1 MGKPDAKP
9 RNLPANT
16 RMKTAT
22 IVWIVILA
30 VVLYVLFTATFAD
43 DGTIMVGCSNV
54 VQTRGGTICLDNAY
68 KR

>member
-1 MGKPDAKP
+1 
-9 RNLPANT
+9 
-16 RMKTAT
+16 MKTAT

-30 VVLYVLFTATFAD
+30 IALYVLFTATFAD
-43 DGTIMVGCSNV
+43 DGTIMVGCANV